1 MLRLFP
7 SRYIRRTAHA
17 PAGEKPGFGLNSPF
31 ERQGKPA
38 IATLMGMRMTG
49 RDSRQIFFIVAGIVF
64 ASLAAAIIFW
74 RHTTSQAAQ
83 TTARPSVPVT
93 VTEATVRDVP
103 IYSHALGTVQAL
115 NTVAIRAQVNGQI
128 VSINFRQG
136 QEVHQGDVLAKID
149 PAPLKAALD
158 QAIAKKTQDEAQ
170 LIAAQKDLARFKTLA
185 LKSYETQQNVDLQ
198 VAKVDPA
205 KATIDADQA
214 AIEAAQTQLDY
225 ATITA
230 PIDGVVGFRQIDVGN
245 IIHTTDVNPL
255 TVLTQIKPT
264 TVICTLPQS
273 YLGLVREAM
282 LRGEVKVS
290 AFDQD
295 GKNQL
300 ADGKLLLIN
309 NQIDQTTSTIQLK
322 AEFPNDDQ
330 RLWPGEFVRVQL
342 LITTR
347 KNVVTIPAVAL
358 QHGPEGYYVWVVKAD
373 ETVEQRPIE
382 AFQADE
388 DIVIATKG
396 LNAGETVV
404 LEGQS
409 RLDVGAH
416 VAIRSPKTPVAQQP
430 DNS

>member
-1 MLRLFP
+1 MG
-7 SRYIRRTAHA
+7 IR
-17 PAGEKPGFGLNSPF
+17 
-31 ERQGKPA
+31 
-38 IATLMGMRMTG
+38 ITG
-49 RDSRQIFFIVAGIVF
+49 RDSRQIFFIVAGIAF

-83 TTARPSVPVT
+83 TPARPSVPVT
-93 VTEATVRDVP
+93 VTEAAVHDVP

-158 QAIAKKTQDEAQ
+158 QAIAKKSQDEAQ
-170 LIAAQKDLARFKTLA
+170 MIAAQKDLARFKALA
-185 LKSYETQQNVDLQ
+185 LKSFETQQNVDLQ
-198 VAKVDPA
+198 QAKVDTT

-282 LRGEVKVS
+282 LRGEVRVL

-358 QHGPEGYYVWVVKAD
+358 QRGPEGYYVWVVKAD

-388 DIVIATKG
+388 DVVIATKG

-404 LEGQS
+404 LDGQS
-409 RLDVGAH
+409 RLDVGTH

-430 DNS
+430 DNSG

>member
-1 MLRLFP
+1 
-7 SRYIRRTAHA
+7 
-17 PAGEKPGFGLNSPF
+17 
-31 ERQGKPA
+31 
-38 IATLMGMRMTG
+38 MRMRMIG
-49 RDSRQIFFIVAGIVF
+49 RNSRQILFIVAGLVF
-64 ASLAAAIIFW
+64 ASLAAAVIFW

-83 TTARPSVPVT
+83 TAARASVPVT
-93 VTEATVRDVP
+93 VTEATTRDVP

-149 PAPLKAALD
+149 PAPFKAALD
-158 QAIAKKTQDEAQ
+158 QAIAKKSQDEAQ
-170 LIAAQKDLARFKTLA
+170 LVAAQKDLARFKALA
-185 LKSYETQQNVDLQ
+185 LKSFETQQNVDQ
-198 VAKVDPA
+198 QQAKVDTN

-230 PIDGVVGFRQIDVGN
+230 PIDGVVGFRQIDIGN
-245 IIHTTDVNPL
+245 IIHTTDTNPL

-282 LRGEVKVS
+282 LRGEVKVT

-295 GKNQL
+295 GKNKL
-300 ADGKLLLIN
+300 AEGNLLLIN

-322 AEFPNDDQ
+322 SEFANDDD
-330 RLWPGEFVRVQL
+330 RLWPGEFVRVSL

-358 QHGPEGYYVWVVKAD
+358 QRGPEGYYVWVVKAD

-388 DIVIATKG
+388 DVVIATKG

-416 VAIRSPKTPVAQQP
+416 VEIRSPEPPVAQQP

>member
-1 MLRLFP
+1 MWMRL
-7 SRYIRRTAHA
+7 TV
-17 PAGEKPGFGLNSPF
+17 
-31 ERQGKPA
+31 Q
-38 IATLMGMRMTG
+38 
-49 RDSRQIFFIVAGIVF
+49 DSRQIFFIGAAIAF
-64 ASLAAAIIFW
+64 ASLAAVIIFW

-83 TTARPSVPVT
+83 TAARSSVPVT

-149 PAPLKAALD
+149 PAPFKAALD
-158 QAIAKKTQDEAQ
+158 QAIAKKSQDEAQ
-170 LIAAQKDLARFKTLA
+170 LVAAQKDLARFKALA
-185 LKSYETQQNVDLQ
+185 LKSFETQQNVDLQ
-198 VAKVDPA
+198 QAKVDTT

-230 PIDGVVGFRQIDVGN
+230 PIDGVVGFRQLDIGN

-273 YLGLVREAM
+273 FLGLVREAM

-295 GKNQL
+295 GKNKL
-300 ADGKLLLIN
+300 AEGKLLLIN

-322 AEFPNDDQ
+322 AEFPNDDD
-330 RLWPGEFVRVQL
+330 RLWPGEFVRVSL
-342 LITTR
+342 LNTTR

-358 QHGPEGYYVWVVKAD
+358 QRGPEGYYVWVVKAD

-382 AFQADE
+382 VFQADE
-388 DIVIATKG
+388 DVVIATKG

-416 VAIRSPKTPVAQQP
+416 VAIRSPEPPVAQQP

>member
-1 MLRLFP
+1 
-7 SRYIRRTAHA
+7 
-17 PAGEKPGFGLNSPF
+17 
-31 ERQGKPA
+31 
-38 IATLMGMRMTG
+38 MGMRMTG
-49 RDSRQIFFIVAGIVF
+49 RNSRQIFFIVAGIAF

-74 RHTTSQAAQ
+74 RHTSSQAAQ
-83 TTARPSVPVT
+83 TAAQPAVPVT

-170 LIAAQKDLARFKTLA
+170 LIAALKDLARFKALA
-185 LKSYETQQNVDLQ
+185 LKSFETQQNVDLQ
-198 VAKVDPA
+198 QAKVDTN

-230 PIDGVVGFRQIDVGN
+230 PIDGVVGFRQIDIGN

-300 ADGKLLLIN
+300 AEGKLLLIN

-322 AEFPNDDQ
+322 AEFPNEDQ
-330 RLWPGEFVRVQL
+330 RLWPGEFVRVRL

-347 KNVVTIPAVAL
+347 KNVVTIPALAL
-358 QHGPEGYYVWVVKAD
+358 QRGPEGFYVWIVKPD

-382 AFQADE
+382 VFQADE

-404 LEGQS
+404 VEGQS
-409 RLDVGAH
+409 RLDAGIR

>member
-1 MLRLFP
+1 
-7 SRYIRRTAHA
+7 
-17 PAGEKPGFGLNSPF
+17 
-31 ERQGKPA
+31 
-38 IATLMGMRMTG
+38 
-49 RDSRQIFFIVAGIVF
+49 
-64 ASLAAAIIFW
+64 
-74 RHTTSQAAQ
+74 
-83 TTARPSVPVT
+83 
-93 VTEATVRDVP
+93 VP

-158 QAIAKKTQDEAQ
+158 QAIAKKSQDEAQ
-170 LIAAQKDLARFKTLA
+170 MIAAQKDLARFKALA
-185 LKSYETQQNVDLQ
+185 LKSFETQQNVDLQ
-198 VAKVDPA
+198 QAKVDTT

-282 LRGEVKVS
+282 LRGEVRVL

-358 QHGPEGYYVWVVKAD
+358 QRGPEGYYVWVVKAD

-388 DIVIATKG
+388 DVVIATKG

-404 LEGQS
+404 LDGQS
-409 RLDVGAH
+409 RLDVGTH

-430 DNS
+430 DNSG

>member
-1 MLRLFP
+1 
-7 SRYIRRTAHA
+7 
-17 PAGEKPGFGLNSPF
+17 
-31 ERQGKPA
+31 
-38 IATLMGMRMTG
+38 MGMRMIG
-49 RDSRQIFFIVAGIVF
+49 RDSRQILFIVAAVAL

-83 TTARPSVPVT
+83 TAARPSVPVT
-93 VTEATVRDVP
+93 VTAATVRDVP

-136 QEVHQGDVLAKID
+136 QEVHQGDVLARID
-149 PAPLKAALD
+149 PAPFKAALD
-158 QAIAKKTQDEAQ
+158 QAIAKKSQDEAQ
-170 LIAAQKDLARFKTLA
+170 LVAAQKDLARFKALA
-185 LKSYETQQNVDLQ
+185 LKSFETQQNVDLQ
-198 VAKVDPA
+198 QAKVDTA

-214 AIEAAQTQLDY
+214 AIEAARTQLDY
-225 ATITA
+225 ATIAA

-245 IIHTTDVNPL
+245 IIHTTDTSPL

-282 LRGEVKVS
+282 LRGEVKVT

-295 GKNQL
+295 GKNKL
-300 ADGKLLLIN
+300 AEGKLLLIN

-322 AEFPNDDQ
+322 AEFANDDD
-330 RLWPGEFVRVQL
+330 RLWPGEFVRVSL

-358 QHGPEGYYVWVVKAD
+358 QRGPEGYYVWVVKPD
-373 ETVEQRPIE
+373 ETVEQRSIG

-396 LNAGETVV
+396 LNDGETVV

-409 RLDVGAH
+409 RLDVGSH
-416 VAIRSPKTPVAQQP
+416 VAIRSPKPPVAQQP

>member
-1 MLRLFP
+1 
-7 SRYIRRTAHA
+7 
-17 PAGEKPGFGLNSPF
+17 
-31 ERQGKPA
+31 
-38 IATLMGMRMTG
+38 MTG
-49 RDSRQIFFIVAGIVF
+49 RDSRRIFFIGAAIAF
-64 ASLAAAIIFW
+64 ASLAAVIIFW

-83 TTARPSVPVT
+83 TAARPSVPVT
-93 VTEATVRDVP
+93 VTQATVHDVP

-115 NTVAIRAQVNGQI
+115 NTIAIRAQVNGQI

-136 QEVHQGDVLAKID
+136 QEVHQGDILAKID
-149 PAPLKAALD
+149 PAPFKAALD
-158 QAIAKKTQDEAQ
+158 QAIAKKSQDEAQ
-170 LIAAQKDLARFKTLA
+170 LIAAQKDLARFKALA
-185 LKSYETQQNVDLQ
+185 LKSFETQQNVDLQ
-198 VAKVDPA
+198 QAKVDTT

-230 PIDGVVGFRQIDVGN
+230 PIDGVVGFRQLDIGN

-273 YLGLVREAM
+273 FLGLVREAM
-282 LRGEVKVS
+282 LRGEVTVL

-300 ADGKLLLIN
+300 AEGKLLLIN

-322 AEFPNDDQ
+322 AEFPNEDQ
-330 RLWPGEFVRVQL
+330 RLWPGEFVRVRL

-347 KNVVTIPAVAL
+347 RNVVTIPAVAL
-358 QHGPEGYYVWVVKAD
+358 QRGPEGYYVWVVKAD

-388 DIVIATKG
+388 DVVIATKG

-416 VAIRSPKTPVAQQP
+416 VAIRSPEPPVAQQP

>member
-1 MLRLFP
+1 
-7 SRYIRRTAHA
+7 
-17 PAGEKPGFGLNSPF
+17 
-31 ERQGKPA
+31 
-38 IATLMGMRMTG
+38 MTG
-49 RDSRQIFFIVAGIVF
+49 RDSRRIFFIGAAIAF
-64 ASLAAAIIFW
+64 ASLAAVIIFW

-83 TTARPSVPVT
+83 TAARPSVPVT
-93 VTEATVRDVP
+93 VTQATVHDVP

-115 NTVAIRAQVNGQI
+115 NTIAIRAQVNGQI

-136 QEVHQGDVLAKID
+136 QEVHQGDILAKID
-149 PAPLKAALD
+149 PAPFKAALD
-158 QAIAKKTQDEAQ
+158 QAIAKKSQDEAQ
-170 LIAAQKDLARFKTLA
+170 LIAAQKDLARFKALA
-185 LKSYETQQNVDLQ
+185 LKSFETQQNVDLQ
-198 VAKVDPA
+198 QAKVDTT

-230 PIDGVVGFRQIDVGN
+230 PIDGVVGFRQLDIGN

-273 YLGLVREAM
+273 FLGLVREAM
-282 LRGEVKVS
+282 LRGEVKVT

-295 GKNQL
+295 GKNKL
-300 ADGKLLLIN
+300 AEGKLLLIN

-322 AEFPNDDQ
+322 AEFPNDDE
-330 RLWPGEFVRVQL
+330 RLWPGEFVRVSL

-358 QHGPEGYYVWVVKAD
+358 QRGPEGYYVWVVKAD

-388 DIVIATKG
+388 DVVIATKG

-416 VAIRSPKTPVAQQP
+416 VAIRSPEPPVAQQP

>member
-1 MLRLFP
+1 
-7 SRYIRRTAHA
+7 
-17 PAGEKPGFGLNSPF
+17 
-31 ERQGKPA
+31 
-38 IATLMGMRMTG
+38 MTG
-49 RDSRQIFFIVAGIVF
+49 RDSRRIFFIGAAIAF
-64 ASLAAAIIFW
+64 ASLAAVIIFW

-83 TTARPSVPVT
+83 TAARPSVPVT
-93 VTEATVRDVP
+93 VTQATVHDVP

-115 NTVAIRAQVNGQI
+115 NTIAIRAQVNGQI

-136 QEVHQGDVLAKID
+136 QEVHQGDILAKID
-149 PAPLKAALD
+149 PAPFKAALD
-158 QAIAKKTQDEAQ
+158 QAIAKKSQDEAQ
-170 LIAAQKDLARFKTLA
+170 LIAAQKDLARFKALA
-185 LKSYETQQNVDLQ
+185 LKSFETQQNVDLQ
-198 VAKVDPA
+198 QAKVDTT

-230 PIDGVVGFRQIDVGN
+230 PIDGVVGFRQLDIGN

-273 YLGLVREAM
+273 FLGLVREAM
-282 LRGEVKVS
+282 LRGEVKVT

-295 GKNQL
+295 GKNKL
-300 ADGKLLLIN
+300 AEGKLLLIN

-322 AEFPNDDQ
+322 AEFPNDDE
-330 RLWPGEFVRVQL
+330 RLWPGEFVRVSL

-358 QHGPEGYYVWVVKAD
+358 QRGPEGYYVWVVKAD

-388 DIVIATKG
+388 DVVIATKG

-430 DNS
+430 DSSG